1 VIVVVVVVE
10 IEKSGDYLIDSFKC
24 LTSSTICSL
33 SCLSYL
39 ASCVI
44 GDRYE

>member
-1 VIVVVVVVE
+1 VIVVVVE

-24 LTSSTICSL
+24 LTSSTKYSL

-39 ASCVI
+39 ASRNI
-44 GDRYE
+44 GDRYQ

>member
-1 VIVVVVVVE
+1 MIVVVVVVE

-24 LTSSTICSL
+24 LLALTICCL
-33 SCLSYL
+33 SYLSYL
-39 ASCVI
+39 ASRNI